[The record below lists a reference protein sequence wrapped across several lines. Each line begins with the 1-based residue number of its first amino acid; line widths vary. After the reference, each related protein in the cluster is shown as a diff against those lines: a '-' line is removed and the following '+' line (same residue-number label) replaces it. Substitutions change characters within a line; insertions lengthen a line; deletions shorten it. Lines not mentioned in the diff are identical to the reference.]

1 MIILQ
6 LNLNHCE
13 AAQELLKQTV
23 RDINADIA
31 ILSEPYKNQETPN
44 WISDIDNTTAIW
56 SVSRNT
62 MLNVNTA
69 HCGFTRATIS
79 GITIYS
85 CYIPPR
91 YSIEEFQGVIDN
103 IVADA
108 IPRSPVLIAGDFN
121 AWAIEW
127 GCPRTNARGRILL
140 ESLSVVDVVLMNEGT
155 KQTFS
160 RGGHGSIIDLT
171 FASSSIAGQI
181 EWRVSDYYTHSDHF
195 AITIDIAH
203 ALQPANVRF
212 SKPIGWKV
220 DTLDKDVFRVAI
232 EDMNLSGPPE
242 TMSKQ
247 FVQKISKA
255 CDVSMVRRKN
265 GINKP
270 RVYWWNEEI
279 AQLRSQCIQARRKY
293 TRSHG
298 RPENPNHRQTFKVKR
313 KLLKRAI
320 RKSKRNCFL
329 DICDDLQENPWGL
342 AYKLVT
348 KKLKVLNPEPP
359 KEASVLREI
368 VEHLFPKQQSASWE
382 QNTFEEVYNYRPVL
396 NSEIE
401 QAISKLKDKKAPGL
415 DGIPNL
421 VLKDAFK
428 CCPDQ
433 FAAMING
440 CLRHGVFPSIWKRQK
455 LVLLPKGK
463 KPLDDPS
470 SYRPLCMIDTAGKLL
485 ESIICKRL
493 EEYIEATEGL
503 SCNQYG
509 FRKGRSTVDAIRKVV
524 DIASNAIDG
533 KSWKRGSK
541 EYCVVVTLD
550 VKNAFNSA
558 NWEIIVNSLAR
569 LGVPPYL
576 LAIIKDYFRNRTLVY
591 ETESGMKDY
600 NVTGGV
606 PQGSVLG
613 PLLWNVMY
621 DGVLKLKLPERAKII
636 GFADD
641 IALVCVAKQLEE
653 AEIVTNSC
661 IRIVRSWLTSVGLTL
676 ADHKTEA
683 VLISSRTAKETIKLD
698 TGSCYI
704 ETKPCLKYL
713 GVMIDC
719 RLSFKDHLLYTS
731 EKASKTCAS
740 LSRIMPN
747 TRGPKYLQRKL
758 LTGAVKS
765 TITYASP
772 IWADSLENKANSNQI
787 SRVYRISALRVC
799 CAFRT
804 VSDDAAFVIAGMIPI
819 DILVRECNYTPA
831 NVIDHVSTLN
841 TARCNSLIEW
851 QRRWSTSNKGRWTYE
866 LIPNIK
872 DWFERKHGDLNF
884 YLTQM
889 LSGHGCFR
897 SYLYRF
903 NHDSDPYCP
912 YCGVT
917 VEEDAKHVFFFCP
930 RFGNERTSLERSVGC
945 IITAGNVIE
954 IMLVSLYNWENVC
967 KFVKFVL
974 LELRKQ
980 EELRRRLE
988 RTSGL
993 SA

>member
-23 RDINADIA
+23 RDTKADIA
-31 ILSEPYKNQETPN
+31 ILSEPYKNQESPN
-44 WISDIDNTTAIW
+44 WISDIANTTAIW
-56 SVSRNT
+56 SVGRNT

-69 HCGFTRATIS
+69 YCGFTRATIS

-91 YSIEEFQGVIDN
+91 YSIEEFQEAIDN

-121 AWAIEW
+121 AWAVEW
-127 GCPRTNARGRILL
+127 GCPRTNNRGRVLL
-140 ESLSVVDVVLMNEGT
+140 ESLSVIDVVLMNEGT
-155 KQTFS
+155 RHTFS
-160 RGGHGSIIDLT
+160 RGGSGSIIDLT

-181 EWRVSDYYTHSDHF
+181 DWKVSDYYTHSDHF
-195 AITIDIAH
+195 AIIIDIGH
-203 ALQPANVRF
+203 AQQPANIRF
-212 SKPIGWKV
+212 PKPVGWKV
-220 DTLDKDVFRVAI
+220 NTLDKDLFWVAI
-232 EDMNLSGPPE
+232 EDMNLSGTPE

-247 FVQKISKA
+247 FVQKISEA
-255 CDVSMVRRKN
+255 CDASMVKRKA

-270 RVYWWNEEI
+270 TVYWWNEEI
-279 AQLRSQCIQARRKY
+279 AQLRSECIQARRKY

-298 RPENPNHRQTFKVKR
+298 RPENVIHRQTFKIKR

-329 DICDDLQENPWGL
+329 DICDDLQEDPWGL

-359 KEASVLREI
+359 KEALVLEKI
-368 VEHLFPKQQSASWE
+368 VEQLFPQQQSASWE
-382 QNTFEEVYNYRPVL
+382 TSTFEEVYNYRPVL

-401 QAISKLKDKKAPGL
+401 LAISKFKDRKAPGL

-421 VLKDAFK
+421 VLKEAFK

-440 CLRHGVFPSIWKRQK
+440 CLRYGVFPSIWKRQK

-463 KPLDDPS
+463 KSLDDPS
-470 SYRPLCMIDTAGKLL
+470 SYRPICMIDTAGKLL

-493 EEYIEATEGL
+493 EEYIETTEGL

-509 FRKGRSTVDAIRKVV
+509 FRKGRSTIDAIRKVV
-524 DIASNAIDG
+524 DIAENAIDG
-533 KSWKRGSK
+533 KSWKRGTK

-558 NWEIIVNSLAR
+558 NWEIIVDRLAR
-569 LGVPPYL
+569 LSIPPYL
-576 LAIIKDYFRNRTLVY
+576 LAIIKDYFRNRRLAY
-591 ETESGMKDY
+591 ETEIGMKHY

-621 DGVLKLKLPERAKII
+621 DGVLKLKLPERANII

-683 VLISSRTAKETIKLD
+683 VLISSRKAKETIKLN

-719 RLSFKDHLLYTS
+719 RLSFKDHLIYTC

-740 LSRIMPN
+740 IFRIMPN

-758 LTGAVKS
+758 LTGVVKS
-765 TITYASP
+765 TITYASS
-772 IWADSLENKANSNQI
+772 IWVNSLEYKTNRNKI
-787 SRVYRISALRVC
+787 SQVYRIASLRVC
-799 CAFRT
+799 CAYRT

-819 DILVRECNYTPA
+819 DILVRECKHTS
-831 NVIDHVSTLN
+831 VSGTDQASTSN
-841 TARCNSLIEW
+841 TARCNSITEW
-851 QRRWSTSNKGRWTYE
+851 QIRWSTSSKGRWTYE

-872 DWFERKHGDLNF
+872 DWLERKHGDLNF

-903 NHDSDPYCP
+903 KRDTDPYCP
-912 YCGVT
+912 SCRGP
-917 VEEDAKHVFFFCP
+917 VEEDANHVFFFCP
-930 RFGNERTSLERSVGC
+930 RFGNERASLERSVGYF
-945 IITAGNVIE
+945 ITAENIIE
-954 IMLVSLYNWENVC
+954 IMLVSLYNWETVC
-967 KFVKFVL
+967 NFVKFVL

-980 EELRRRLE
+980 EELRRRVE
-988 RTSGL
+988 IMSSPST
-993 SA
+993 